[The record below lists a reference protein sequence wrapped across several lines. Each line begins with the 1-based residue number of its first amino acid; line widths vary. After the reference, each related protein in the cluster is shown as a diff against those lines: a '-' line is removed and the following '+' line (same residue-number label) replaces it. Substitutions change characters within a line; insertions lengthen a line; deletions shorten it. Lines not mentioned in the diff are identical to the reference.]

1 MMTTDREADFKAA
14 ARDWLLRFSL
24 ESPTSADRA
33 RFEAWRA
40 EDPRHGE
47 AYQRFESIW
56 QDAATLTDLARLV
69 PLPAAPDRWPRRAL
83 YALRARPSIWA
94 AGAAIAGAIG
104 AFAVWMLMP
113 PTHFATGVAE
123 VREIRLTDGSEVTLG
138 ARTSID
144 VDFRYDER
152 RVIMSEGEAFFSVS
166 KNPAR
171 AFVVVVGNKEVRVVG
186 TKFEVRR
193 RDAGVRVSVVEGTV
207 EVMQSPAPSPTVSVT
222 TLSRSARSH
231 ADAAHPTVTLSDGA
245 SATLPDAQVREQP
258 EERVLIAGQQVTA
271 ATAGPIPDPQLMPR
285 GEEPAAWR
293 HGRLVYVD
301 APLREVVADAN
312 RYSQESIAIGDERIA
327 DLRVSVTYPSN
338 RIEEMLSAL
347 SRCLSIDI
355 ERPAAGKIVL
365 TSKDQSE

>member
-1 MMTTDREADFKAA
+1 MTTTDREADVKAV
-14 ARDWLLRFSL
+14 ARDWLLRLSL

-33 RFEAWRA
+33 RFDAWRA
-40 EDPRHGE
+40 EDPRHGDV
-47 AYQRFESIW
+47 YQRFESIW
-56 QDAATLTDLARLV
+56 QDAATLTELARLA

-83 YALRARPSIWA
+83 YAPRARPSIWG

-104 AFAVWMLMP
+104 TFAVWMWMP

-123 VREIRLTDGSEVTLG
+123 VREIRLTDGSGVTLG

-144 VDFRYDER
+144 VDFRRHER

-186 TKFEVRR
+186 TKFEIRR
-193 RDAGVRVSVVEGTV
+193 RGAGVRVSVVEGTV
-207 EVMQSPAPSPTVSVT
+207 EVMQSPAPSPTALVT
-222 TLSRSARSH
+222 TPSRSARSH
-231 ADAAHPTVTLSDGA
+231 GGAAGPTVTLSDGG
-245 SATLPDAQVREQP
+245 SATLTDAQVRESP
-258 EERVLIAGQQVTA
+258 EERVLIAGQQVTVA
-271 ATAGPIPDPQLMPR
+271 SAGPIPDPQLMPR
-285 GEEPAAWR
+285 GEPAAWR
-293 HGRLVYVD
+293 QGRLVYVD

-327 DLRVSVTYPSN
+327 ELKVSVTYPSN

-347 SRCLSIDI
+347 SRSLSIDI
-355 ERPAAGKIVL
+355 ERPAAGRIVL
-365 TSKDQSE
+365 TSKDRRE